1 MNSYHLKFVHKC
13 LMSAIYS
20 LGNAETDVVGTG
32 MSAVYLATELP
43 EAEGVEE
50 AALAELAGVGVALA
64 VPQLRTHVEEH
75 HARTLKDEGLH
86 AGDIQVAWKSTTK
99 PQSTKL
105 ERDIE

>member
-1 MNSYHLKFVHKC
+1 
-13 LMSAIYS
+13 
-20 LGNAETDVVGTG
+20 
-32 MSAVYLATELP
+32 
-43 EAEGVEE
+43 
-50 AALAELAGVGVALA
+50 